1 MQLTLMKEHDLY
13 ETIQLL
19 ESMDKLEFHLIDN
32 SLESLEALVNK
43 NSDLNYVIKNDIGK
57 IIGAI
62 LCGFD
67 GQIVTIYSLVVDSR
81 DSNQEKDIKKLLV
94 NKLEKTLY
102 DQKIKNGKFLIFSE
116 DEADHEFWTEMSFSY
131 NEKFKYF
138 SKNID
143 LRPRICTRAIE
154 SFLND
159 STKYF
164 IPSYQRGYRW
174 TEIEVRDLLND
185 IMEFSERR
193 KDENEWYCLQPLIVK
208 EIKEEGEFKHWE
220 IIDGQQRLTTIFLIL
235 KYLGCKSKFTLS
247 YETRKKSQEF
257 LEKVT
262 LKQEENKITNIDF
275 EHIYG
280 AYKKIDEWFKQQD
293 ENRKEQFK
301 KFFITQTKVIWY
313 CIDDSEN
320 AIDVFTRINSGKI
333 PLTNAELIKG
343 LFLNSSNFKTEDLEK
358 IRLIQLGIA
367 NEWDNIEYALHDE
380 SLWWFIN
387 KSRNDLSTRIEFV
400 FKLFVELNNKNVNL
414 DDHYA
419 IFRYFYEE
427 FKKGSDIK
435 EIWLKIKNI
444 FQTFEEWYQDKKLY
458 HKIGYLITFG
468 KRIKE
473 IIRLKEGRNKEEFL
487 KKIDDEIR
495 DILHIKEQGNNNL
508 IALNKEKLEDLVYE
522 DNNVKRE
529 LLRKIL
535 LLHNIQT
542 ILANDNELSRFPFE
556 KYKKENWDIEHIHA
570 KATSIIDIETQKN
583 WIRDNFIEEE
593 GCDEFIHRLEN
604 KESFETISNEI
615 LLSQYGDNE
624 GYDLRDIDNIANLC
638 LLSDTINRSIKNNG
652 FKMKRKDIIESE
664 KQGMFIPIC
673 TRNVFLKY
681 YTENVHGLESW
692 TVKDRLNYRQDIID
706 KLSGKAGKSDKGSKI
721 TNYLE

>member
-1 MQLTLMKEHDLY
+1 MQPTLMKEHDLY

-67 GQIVTIYSLVVDSR
+67 GQIVTIYSLVVDSS
-81 DSNQEKDIKKLLV
+81 DFNQEKDIKKLLV
-94 NKLEKTLY
+94 NKLEKTIY

-301 KFFITQTKVIWY
+301 K
-313 CIDDSEN
+313 
-320 AIDVFTRINSGKI
+320 
-333 PLTNAELIKG
+333 
-343 LFLNSSNFKTEDLEK
+343 
-358 IRLIQLGIA
+358 
-367 NEWDNIEYALHDE
+367 
-380 SLWWFIN
+380 
-387 KSRNDLSTRIEFV
+387 
-400 FKLFVELNNKNVNL
+400 
-414 DDHYA
+414 
-419 IFRYFYEE
+419 
-427 FKKGSDIK
+427 
-435 EIWLKIKNI
+435 
-444 FQTFEEWYQDKKLY
+444 
-458 HKIGYLITFG
+458 
-468 KRIKE
+468 
-473 IIRLKEGRNKEEFL
+473 
-487 KKIDDEIR
+487 
-495 DILHIKEQGNNNL
+495 IL
-508 IALNKEKLEDLVYE
+508 
-522 DNNVKRE
+522 
-529 LLRKIL
+529 
-535 LLHNIQT
+535 
-542 ILANDNELSRFPFE
+542 
-556 KYKKENWDIEHIHA
+556 
-570 KATSIIDIETQKN
+570 
-583 WIRDNFIEEE
+583 
-593 GCDEFIHRLEN
+593 
-604 KESFETISNEI
+604 
-615 LLSQYGDNE
+615 
-624 GYDLRDIDNIANLC
+624 
-638 LLSDTINRSIKNNG
+638 
-652 FKMKRKDIIESE
+652 
-664 KQGMFIPIC
+664 
-673 TRNVFLKY
+673 
-681 YTENVHGLESW
+681 
-692 TVKDRLNYRQDIID
+692 
-706 KLSGKAGKSDKGSKI
+706 
-721 TNYLE
+721 

>member
-1 MQLTLMKEHDLY
+1 MQPTLMKEHDLY

-67 GQIVTIYSLVVDSR
+67 GQIVTIYSLVVNSS

-94 NKLEKTLY
+94 NKLEKTIY

-138 SKNID
+138 SKNIG
-143 LRPRICTRAIE
+143 LRPRICIRAIE

-159 STKYF
+159 STEYF

-174 TEIEVRDLLND
+174 TEIEVRDLLSD

-208 EIKEEGEFKHWE
+208 EVKEGDKFEHWE

-257 LEKVT
+257 LEKIT

-280 AYKKIDEWFKQQD
+280 AYKKIDEWFKKQD
-293 ENRKEQFK
+293 ENSKEQFK
-301 KFFITQTKVIWY
+301 KIFLTQTKVIWY

-358 IRLIQLGIA
+358 INLIQLGIA
-367 NEWDNIEYALHDE
+367 NEWDNIEYELHDE

-387 KSRNDLSTRIEFV
+387 KSRNDLATRIEFI

-458 HKIGYLITFG
+458 HKIGYLITFD
-468 KRIKE
+468 KHIKE
-473 IIRLKEGRNKEEFL
+473 IIKLKEGGNKEEFL
-487 KKIDDEIR
+487 KKIDDKIR
-495 DILHIKEQGNNNL
+495 DILHIKEQGNNNP

-522 DNNVKRE
+522 DNNVK

-570 KATSIIDIETQKN
+570 KATSIIDIETQRN
-583 WIRDNFIEEE
+583 WIRDNFIGEE
-593 GCDEFIHRLEN
+593 GCDEFINRLEN

-615 LLSQYGDNE
+615 LLSQYRNNE
-624 GYDLRDIDNIANLC
+624 DYDLRDIDNIANLC

-681 YTENVHGLESW
+681 YTENIHGLELW
-692 TVKDRLNYRQDIID
+692 TVEDRFNYRQDIID

>member
-1 MQLTLMKEHDLY
+1 MQPTLMKEHDLY

-43 NSDLNYVIKNDIGK
+43 NLDLNYVIKDEKGK

-81 DSNQEKDIKKLLV
+81 DSNQERDIKKLLV
-94 NKLEKTLY
+94 NKLEKTIY
-102 DQKIKNGKFLIFSE
+102 DQKIKNGKFLTFSK
-116 DEADHEFWTEMSFSY
+116 DEEDHEFWTEMSFSY

-138 SKNID
+138 SKNIG
-143 LRPRICTRAIE
+143 LRPRICIRAIE

-174 TEIEVRDLLND
+174 TEIEVRDLLSD

-301 KFFITQTKVIWY
+301 KNFITQTKVIWY

-387 KSRNDLSTRIEFV
+387 KSRNDLATRIEFI

-458 HKIGYLITFG
+458 HKIGYLITFD
-468 KRIKE
+468 KHIKE
-473 IIRLKEGRNKEEFL
+473 IIKLKEGGNKEEFL
-487 KKIDDEIR
+487 KKIDDKIR
-495 DILHIKEQGNNNL
+495 DILHIKEQGNNNP

-522 DNNVKRE
+522 DNNVK

-570 KATSIIDIETQKN
+570 KATSIIDIETQRN
-583 WIRDNFIEEE
+583 WIRDNFIGEE
-593 GCDEFIHRLEN
+593 GCDEFINRLEN

-615 LLSQYGDNE
+615 LLSQYRDNE
-624 GYDLRDIDNIANLC
+624 DYDLRDIDNIANLC

-681 YTENVHGLESW
+681 YTENVHGLELW
-692 TVKDRLNYRQDIID
+692 TVEDRFNYRQDIID

>member
-67 GQIVTIYSLVVDSR
+67 GQIVTIYSLVVDCR
-81 DSNQEKDIKKLLV
+81 DSNQEKEIKKLLV
-94 NKLEKTLY
+94 NKLEKTIY
-102 DQKIKNGKFLIFSE
+102 DQKIKNGKFLTFSK
-116 DEADHEFWTEMSFSY
+116 DEEDHEFWTEMSFSY

-257 LEKVT
+257 LEKIT
-262 LKQEENKITNIDF
+262 LEQEEDKITNIDF

-280 AYKKIDEWFKQQD
+280 AYKKIDEWFKQLD

-301 KFFITQTKVIWY
+301 KIFLTQTKVIWY

-358 IRLIQLGIA
+358 INLIQLGIA

-387 KSRNDLSTRIEFV
+387 KSRNDLATRIEFI

-487 KKIDDEIR
+487 KEIDDEIR

-508 IALNKEKLEDLVYE
+508 IALNKERLEDLFYE
-522 DNNVKRE
+522 DNSVKRE

-570 KATSIIDIETQKN
+570 KSTSIIDIETQRN
-583 WIRDNFIEEE
+583 WIRDNFIGKE
-593 GCDEFIHRLEN
+593 GGDEFIHRLEN

-615 LLSQYGDNE
+615 LLSQYRD
-624 GYDLRDIDNIANLC
+624 YDLIDIDNIANLC

-681 YTENVHGLESW
+681 YTENVDRLEFW
-692 TVKDRLNYRQDIID
+692 TGDDRLNYRRDIID
-706 KLSGKAGKSDKGSKI
+706 KLSGKTGKSDKGSKI

>member
-1 MQLTLMKEHDLY
+1 MQPTLMKEHDLY

-67 GQIVTIYSLVVDSR
+67 GQIVTIYSLVVNSS

-94 NKLEKTLY
+94 NKLEKTIY
-102 DQKIKNGKFLIFSE
+102 DQKIKNGKFLTFSK
-116 DEADHEFWTEMSFSY
+116 DEEDHEFWTEMSFSY

-138 SKNID
+138 FKNIG
-143 LRPRICTRAIE
+143 LQPRICTRSIE

-159 STKYF
+159 SKKYF

-174 TEIEVRDLLND
+174 TEIEVRDLLSD
-185 IMEFSERR
+185 IKEFSE
-193 KDENEWYCLQPLIVK
+193 KKSENEWYCLQPLIVK
-208 EIKEEGEFKHWE
+208 EIKEGDKFEHWE

-257 LEKVT
+257 LEKIT
-262 LKQEENKITNIDF
+262 LEQEEDKITNIDF

-280 AYKKIDEWFKQQD
+280 AYKKIDEWFKQLD

-301 KFFITQTKVIWY
+301 KIFLTQTKVIWY

-358 IRLIQLGIA
+358 INLIQLGIA

-387 KSRNDLSTRIEFV
+387 KSRNDLATRIEFI

-487 KKIDDEIR
+487 KEIDDEIR

-508 IALNKEKLEDLVYE
+508 IALNKERLEDLFYE
-522 DNNVKRE
+522 DNSVKRE

-570 KATSIIDIETQKN
+570 KSTSIIDIETQRN
-583 WIRDNFIEEE
+583 WIRDNFIGKE
-593 GCDEFIHRLEN
+593 GGDEFIHRLEN

-615 LLSQYGDNE
+615 LLSQYRD
-624 GYDLRDIDNIANLC
+624 YDLIDIDNIANLC

-681 YTENVHGLESW
+681 YTENVDRLEFW
-692 TVKDRLNYRQDIID
+692 TGDDRLNYRRDIID
-706 KLSGKAGKSDKGSKI
+706 KLSGKTGKSDKGSKI